1 MTKPTKGRKREKK
14 IKKVTLSPEEWKT
27 VTLGVPRL
35 RDELER
41 VIGIRLERKVW
52 QWIDEQAEDEH
63 NLDAEVIE
71 RIVWTAW
78 YEEQKRGEG

>member
-1 MTKPTKGRKREKK
+1 MKKPKKG
-14 IKKVTLSPEEWKT
+14 TPLTPEQVKA
-27 VTLGVPRL
+27 LGLQSRM

-41 VIGIRLERKVW
+41 VIGIRLETKVW
-52 QWIDEQAEDEH
+52 QWIDEQAEEEH

-78 YEEQKRGEG
+78 YEERGKQ